1 MRRAVLCVLVGLA
14 LASLACSS
22 SSNPSTPSNGS
33 VNVSIVPNS
42 QTLTTNAYN
51 PNPVTISHGGTI
63 TWMNND
69 AITHTAT
76 SDTGVWDSG
85 NLGPG
90 ASFSKTFQNAGTFT
104 YKCTIHP
111 GMVGT
116 VNVQ

>member
-1 MRRAVLCVLVGLA
+1 
-14 LASLACSS
+14 
-22 SSNPSTPSNGS
+22 
-33 VNVSIVPNS
+33 
-42 QTLTTNAYN
+42 
-51 PNPVTISHGGTI
+51 
-63 TWMNND
+63 MNND